1 MAECELTAKTYEEIR
16 VVPGAVKTVGDIEL
30 YGSTYG
36 FYLDGFSAA
45 EYAAGESAT
54 LIKKAEN
61 VKVTKIAGVVWV
73 AGDPIF
79 WLSAS
84 ENFTNVDNGSG
95 VKVGVA
101 YQAAVSAAT
110 VGYINFDDHFDLSR
124 GLHIGTSAV
133 PYIVAASDPIFELY
147 TTSPVESGI
156 IRSATINLVPTGVA
170 GAIILEALYVNITSA
185 VRTGSWANAIVGRI
199 DFGALGDAA
208 GGMAAS
214 IVGEMNLPGK
224 PTPGGAL
231 YCFDAEMNARASAT
245 VVSGH
250 TVAFMKFGLWG
261 DGTAKTSFVTNGYLF
276 DIQGVSSVTD
286 GFFEEVTVTAAQ
298 VFDAVLR
305 IKVDSANY
313 FIGLCD
319 DKSFA

>member
-1 MAECELTAKTYEEIR
+1 MAECELTSKTYEEIR
-16 VVPGAVKTVGDIEL
+16 VVPGGTKVMGDIEL
-30 YGSTYG
+30 FGSTYG
-36 FYLDGFSAA
+36 FFLDTFNAA

-54 LIKKAEN
+54 LIRKAEN

-101 YQAAVSAAT
+101 YQAAENADI
-110 VGYINFDDHFDLSR
+110 VGYINFSDHFDLSR
-124 GLHIGTSAV
+124 GLHIGTNAV
-133 PYIVAASDPIFELY
+133 PYIMAASDPIFELY
-147 TTSPVESGI
+147 TTSPVESGT
-156 IRSATINLVPTGVA
+156 IRSAIINLVPTGVA
-170 GAIILEALYVNITSA
+170 GAMILEALYVNITSG

-224 PTPGGAL
+224 TTPGGAL
-231 YCFDAEMNARASAT
+231 YCFDAEMNARVSAT
-245 VVSGH
+245 VAPGH
-250 TVAFMKFGLWG
+250 TVAFMKMGLWG
-261 DGTAKTSFVTNGYLF
+261 DSTAKTSFITNGYF
-276 DIQGVSSVTD
+276 MDIQGVTSVTD
-286 GFFEEVTVTAAQ
+286 GFFEEISVTAAQ
-298 VFDAVLR
+298 VFDACLR
-305 IKVDSANY
+305 IKVGSANY
-313 FIGLCD
+313 FIGLSD